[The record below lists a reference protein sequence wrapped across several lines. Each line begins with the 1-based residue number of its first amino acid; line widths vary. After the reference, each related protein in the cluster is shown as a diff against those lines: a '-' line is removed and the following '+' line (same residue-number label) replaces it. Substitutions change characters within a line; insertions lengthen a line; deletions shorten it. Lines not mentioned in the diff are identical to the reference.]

1 MFQGRVGCCQVSK
14 EQGCLKVA
22 FRSLGRGTDHCRA
35 VAMRGGR
42 GAEVAGRGCGGLP
55 EGARAPQGRG
65 VWVTT
70 VLARVCAS
78 GRITQAG
85 RAQKEL
91 VRSARSAARVTSERG
106 GLGYLT
112 SKPVKM
118 E

>member
-1 MFQGRVGCCQVSK
+1 MLQGRDGCCQVSK
-14 EQGCLKVA
+14 EQGCLEVA
-22 FRSLGRGTDHCRA
+22 FRPLGRGPDHSRA

-70 VLARVCAS
+70 MLARVCAPR
-78 GRITQAG
+78 RITQAG

-91 VRSARSAARVTSERG
+91 VSARSEARVTSERG

-118 E
+118 Q